1 MVTLV
6 TFGVYLWFKVEN
18 FKFAKEPIWK
28 IEYRVALE
36 WCIMNKKRE
45 IDVLVFYNLLD
56 SFFAYLNFKKTRKD
70 SSVINY
76 KKIQIKIVQ

>member
-1 MVTLV
+1 
-6 TFGVYLWFKVEN
+6 
-18 FKFAKEPIWK
+18 
-28 IEYRVALE
+28 
-36 WCIMNKKRE
+36 MNKKRE